1 MNNVIST
8 RVSIFRN
15 IKDFKFENK
24 LTQDQKQQIIKM
36 LEPALKGKMSYLNI
50 NSADAKVIKPLNDNV
65 VILQNTTDLFVG
77 KEENI
82 AINLFKGEHISVV
95 CADEGFNKNTIEKP
109 LALINDIASKI
120 SFAYSDEYGYLM
132 SDLAKIGAGLRIETN
147 IMLSAIK
154 SINKIEQV
162 RQNVAKLNYSLNET
176 KFPGVY
182 TLSTTCNLG
191 VGEKQICQDFEST
204 LTKLQELE
212 TESAKM
218 LDVSNHD
225 EILDKAFRSFALLKS
240 AHMLNYDEVYNMLVN
255 LRIGLN
261 VGVVDLSLKTI
272 NKIQKLV
279 TQKTTDYISPIEMI
293 ELAKRV
299 KEILKGENNV

>member
-8 RVSIFRN
+8 RVSVFRN

-24 LTQDQKQQIIKM
+24 LTQEQKQEIIKM
-36 LEPALKGKMSYLNI
+36 LETALKGKMSYLNI
-50 NSADAKVIKPLNDNV
+50 NDADEKAIKPLKDNV
-65 VILQNTTDLFVG
+65 IILQNTKDMFVG
-77 KEENI
+77 KDENI
-82 AINLFKGEHISVV
+82 AINLFNGEHISVV
-95 CADEGFNKNTIEKP
+95 CANEGFSHNIIEKA
-109 LALINDIASKI
+109 LALVNTMASKI
-120 SFAYSDEYGYLM
+120 SFTFSDEYGYLM
-132 SDLAKIGAGLRIETN
+132 SDLAKIGAGLRIESN

-162 RQNVAKLNYSLNET
+162 RQNVSKLGYSLNET

-191 VGEKQICQDFEST
+191 VGEKQICSDFEST

-218 LDVSNHD
+218 VDVSKHD
-225 EILDKAFRSFALLKS
+225 EILDKVQRSLAILSS
-240 AHMLNYDEVYNMLVN
+240 AHMLNYDELYNMLVN

-261 VGVVDLSLKTI
+261 IGVVETNLSTI
-272 NKIQKLV
+272 NKIQKIV
-279 TQKTTDYISPIEMI
+279 TRKKDDYISPQEMI
-293 ELAKRV
+293 DLAKEV
-299 KEILKGENNV
+299 KDILKGENNV